1 VTRYLTAQQVVFA
14 HARLIEATGGSHGV
28 RDVGLLESAVA
39 RPQATFEGRDLYNDL
54 FKKTAALFE
63 SLILNHPFV
72 DGNKRTAISAA
83 ALFVQ
88 LNGLKLD
95 VTNDE
100 LERFPLHVV
109 KTRPPLTQI
118 AKWFRENTSPA

>member
-95 VTNDE
+95 VANDE